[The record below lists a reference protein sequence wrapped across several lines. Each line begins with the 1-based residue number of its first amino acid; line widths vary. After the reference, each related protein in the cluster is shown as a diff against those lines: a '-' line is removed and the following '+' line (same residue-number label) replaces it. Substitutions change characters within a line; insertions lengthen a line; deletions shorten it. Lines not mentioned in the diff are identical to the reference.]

1 MENKYILSPD
11 GELYHWGIKGMKWGE
26 RRYQNKDG
34 TLTAAGRK
42 RYNRDAYEKGYDR
55 TSSTGARYKVIGEG
69 KKARNERLNADA
81 DRWVREDLE
90 RSKRLGEEST
100 NLARNAKNLT
110 DSISR
115 MSSKPK
121 MDLSEMTDKEM
132 RDQIN
137 RAMLERQ
144 YNDLFAEPT
153 KAARGRENV
162 SRAFELGIG
171 VLGVAT
177 SALGIALQIKQLK
190 GPAS

>member
-34 TLTAAGRK
+34 TLTAAGKR
-42 RYNRDAYEKGYDR
+42 RYNRDADEKGYDK
-55 TSSTGARYKVIGEG
+55 TSSTGARYKVVGEG
-69 KKARNERLNADA
+69 KKARNERFNADA

-110 DSISR
+110 DSVSR
-115 MSSKPK
+115 MSKKPK
-121 MDLSEMTDKEM
+121 MDLSNMTDKEM

-190 GPAS
+190 GPLS

>member
-171 VLGVAT
+171 ALGVAT

>member
-42 RYNRDAYEKGYDR
+42 RYNRDAYDKGYDR
-55 TSSTGARYKVIGEG
+55 TSSTGARYKVVGEG

-121 MDLSEMTDKEM
+121 MDLSNMTDKEM

-171 VLGVAT
+171 ALGVAT

>member
-1 MENKYILSPD
+1 MENKYILTTD

-42 RYNRDAYEKGYDR
+42 RYNRDAYEKGYDK
-55 TSSTGARYKVIGEG
+55 TSSTGARYKVVGEG

-171 VLGVAT
+171 ALGVAT